1 MDELISELK
10 ARRENMGLSLQDMFR
25 KTRINITFLEAL
37 EEGNFEILP
46 EAYVK
51 LFLKRYAQEV
61 KLDGDEIVR
70 RFEKLHWKAKSET
83 RSTSHRASDGV
94 PGLAIGIG
102 AAVVLA
108 AGVALFV
115 LLSDEEEVRPSL
127 AALSA
132 SSRPTP
138 PAAKPARVEIQAV
151 AQAAPS
157 DGPLE
162 IVQPPAPTPADESTR
177 EDTPVKLT
185 DPAPSQ
191 VTTENLPGTAVAETL
206 VPSPEITLAEE
217 VPSDSAPKTAES
229 ETASVPALSPPAA
242 KFAEPEAVEPN
253 AEISTER
260 VVSAYSL
267 SLSDL
272 STTSGP
278 LSLVATGLE
287 GTQVT
292 VTSDGEPVFDNQVDA
307 GRRVAWEARDRFSIE
322 IQNGAGL
329 SLRLQGKDLPAFA
342 TAGRKVRLYI
352 SRSSI
357 WIEEV
362 EPVSPITGDTERL

>member
-10 ARRENMGLSLQDMFR
+10 LRRENMGLSLQDMFR

-70 RFEKLHWKAKSET
+70 RFEKLHWKVKAET
-83 RSTSHRASDGV
+83 QPAPHRASDGV

-115 LLSDEEEVRPSL
+115 TLSEKKEVRPSL
-127 AALSA
+127 AALPA
-132 SSRPTP
+132 ASRPTQS
-138 PAAKPARVEIQAV
+138 AAKPTRVEIQSAV
-151 AQAAPS
+151 QAPPS
-157 DGPLE
+157 EALE
-162 IVQPPAPTPADESTR
+162 TVQPLAPAPADESAL
-177 EDTPVKLT
+177 EDTPVELS

-191 VTTENLPGTAVAETL
+191 EITENLTGTAVAETRD
-206 VPSPEITLAEE
+206 PSSEVTLGEE
-217 VPSDSAPKTAES
+217 VLSDPAPTVTES
-229 ETASVPALSPPAA
+229 GVSVPAPSPPAA
-242 KFAEPEAVEPN
+242 EITEPEAAEPD
-253 AEISTER
+253 AENSTER

-267 SLSDL
+267 PLSDL
-272 STTSGP
+272 STTPGP

-287 GTQVT
+287 GTQVS

-307 GRRVAWEARDRFSIE
+307 GRRIAWEARDRFSIE

-329 SLRLQGKDLPAFA
+329 SLRLQGEDLPAFA

-362 EPVSPITGDTERL
+362 EPVSPMTDDTERP